1 MHKYIN
7 IFNDLLNHI
16 FPLIITQTF
25 DYQFDIE
32 VENYVIAANRH
43 LYQNEIDFLSS
54 AFIVDEGRNQLKFDA
69 QIQIETAKLHSIV
82 VEYIFILMSYE
93 EVSMRLSF
101 YVMVF

>member
-1 MHKYIN
+1 MIYFQSLFN
-7 IFNDLLNHI
+7 I
-16 FPLIITQTF
+16 
-25 DYQFDIE
+25 E
-32 VENYVIAANRH
+32 GENYVVAANRH
-43 LYQNEIDFLSS
+43 LYQNKIDFLSS

-82 VEYIFILMSYE
+82 VEYFFILMSYE